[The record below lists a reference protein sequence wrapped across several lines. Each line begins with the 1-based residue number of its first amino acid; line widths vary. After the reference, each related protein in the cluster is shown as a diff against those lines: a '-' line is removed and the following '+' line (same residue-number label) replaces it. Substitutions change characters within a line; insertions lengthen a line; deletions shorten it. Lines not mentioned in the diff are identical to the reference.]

1 RGDRD
6 VAVAGG
12 VHDGAAWAHHVL
24 PRAAR
29 RHAVVD
35 RAAPSRQRGR
45 PAQLE
50 RPHAKPDRRRAATA
64 DRRRGAGVGA
74 AQERRSPQVRGA
86 RDLGAGERPENAQAG
101 GASRPCAGAGARQGA
116 REARRAG
123 DGVGRQ
129 RLGIPGRARGARR
142 QRAKKRAA
150 WAARFA
156 CRKDAYFFF
165 AVLRFAVFRLAV
177 LRFAVFLAPFF
188 AVLRFAVFRLA
199 VFRFAVFLAAFF
211 AVFRLAVLRFAVLRF
226 AVFLAAFFAFF
237 ATLRFTAFLGAAF
250 FALRALRFFGA
261 GAEAVGA
268 IIDIMSAN
276 IEVLLSELPELLSA
290 SGRRHSPFLPAPET
304 APALDKSNDTC
315 WLHSSQIS
323 TICKISRVVVWARPA
338 VVAYSHTRSAR
349 ISALV
354 RGDVLRHTRKSRL
367 GRAEIVDALARKDFE
382 RARALDENLGGA
394 RARVVVGAQRHRIG
408 ARGGDREKVA
418 VGERERALVREEIG
432 ALADRA
438 DDLPRL
444 RCPVARMHRAH
455 VVPRV
460 VERRA
465 HEVVHRR
472 VDDGEAALAAAFQV
486 FDAGDQDA
494 GVRDQRAAGLE
505 EQRVSSLA
513 DSTAHRRRIVGGRD
527 RNLVAIAHADAA
539 AQVDV
544 RQRNARRL
552 DPVGE
557 VEHARRGL
565 DERREVGDLRAGGSR
580 CR

>member
-156 CRKDAYFFF
+156 CRKDAYFLF
-165 AVLRFAVFRLAV
+165 AVLRFAVF
-177 LRFAVFLAPFF
+177 
-188 AVLRFAVFRLA
+188 
-199 VFRFAVFLAAFF
+199 
-211 AVFRLAVLRFAVLRF
+211 RF

-237 ATLRFTAFLGAAF
+237 ATLRFAAFLGAAF

-261 GAEAVGA
+261 GA
-268 IIDIMSAN
+268 
-276 IEVLLSELPELLSA
+276 
-290 SGRRHSPFLPAPET
+290 
-304 APALDKSNDTC
+304 
-315 WLHSSQIS
+315 
-323 TICKISRVVVWARPA
+323 
-338 VVAYSHTRSAR
+338 
-349 ISALV
+349 
-354 RGDVLRHTRKSRL
+354 
-367 GRAEIVDALARKDFE
+367 
-382 RARALDENLGGA
+382 
-394 RARVVVGAQRHRIG
+394 
-408 ARGGDREKVA
+408 
-418 VGERERALVREEIG
+418 
-432 ALADRA
+432 
-438 DDLPRL
+438 
-444 RCPVARMHRAH
+444 
-455 VVPRV
+455 
-460 VERRA
+460 
-465 HEVVHRR
+465 
-472 VDDGEAALAAAFQV
+472 
-486 FDAGDQDA
+486 
-494 GVRDQRAAGLE
+494 
-505 EQRVSSLA
+505 
-513 DSTAHRRRIVGGRD
+513 
-527 RNLVAIAHADAA
+527 
-539 AQVDV
+539 
-544 RQRNARRL
+544 
-552 DPVGE
+552 
-557 VEHARRGL
+557 
-565 DERREVGDLRAGGSR
+565 
-580 CR
+580 